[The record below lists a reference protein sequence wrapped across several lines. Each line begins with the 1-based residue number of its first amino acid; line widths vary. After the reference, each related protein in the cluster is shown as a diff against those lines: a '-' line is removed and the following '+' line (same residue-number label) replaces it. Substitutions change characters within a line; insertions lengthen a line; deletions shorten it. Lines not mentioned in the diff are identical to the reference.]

1 MRKRNYTQVQALLPE
16 IKVMLSEG
24 KTQRE
29 VAEHF
34 GFKDKYVVKQLLIR
48 ERRKERKLAAGIV
61 PRPKGRPKKTA
72 APKDIV
78 AEQAYE
84 IQRLQMENKLLRDFL
99 HCTGRKWV
107 QGQNT
112 MLYIVTGQSIPWQS
126 CASSLPYPEAA
137 TTPLSVALVSRKRMQ
152 LLQK

>member
-1 MRKRNYTQVQALLPE
+1 MRKRNYTQVLGVAAGNQSHAVRGE
-16 IKVMLSEG
+16 
-24 KTQRE
+24 TQRE

-99 HCTGRKWV
+99 HCTGRK
-107 QGQNT
+107 
-112 MLYIVTGQSIPWQS
+112 
-126 CASSLPYPEAA
+126 
-137 TTPLSVALVSRKRMQ
+137 
-152 LLQK
+152 